1 MRNNLIFFIV
11 IVFFVPACQ
20 SVQSSDLD
28 ESNRFFEKGDY
39 VRTVNTIDNISKK
52 RILNFD
58 ERKLRGLSYGKMNN
72 YLGAIRDYRYCWELK
87 KNDKT
92 VLFNLAQCYS
102 TIGAKDS
109 AIVFYSHLLGIDST
123 NSTALN
129 ERALCYINK
138 QRLDDALSDLK
149 KARQL
154 DPNSYMVYNN
164 IGQIAEIRGN
174 YLDAVKNYNISIA
187 KNDKEDLVYYNRAIS
202 YMSLHKSDSAMSDFG
217 KAIAINPTESA
228 YYLNRGLAYHEL
240 KKDIEACRDIGWA
253 ALLKNKSAVRIRE
266 KYCK

>member
-1 MRNNLIFFIV
+1 MGRNV
-11 IVFFVPACQ
+11 IVFIGIVFVFACRYAT
-20 SVQSSDLD
+20 SSDLD
-28 ESNRFFEKGDY
+28 QSFRFFEKGDY
-39 VRTVNTIDNISKK
+39 ARSVNIIDNISKK
-52 RILNFD
+52 RALNFG
-58 ERKLRGLSYGKMNN
+58 ERKIRGLSYGKMNN
-72 YLGAIRDYRYCWELK
+72 YLAAIRDYRYCWELE

-92 VLFNLAQCYS
+92 ILFNLAQCYS

-109 AIVFYSHLLGIDST
+109 AIVFYSHLIRVDST

-129 ERALCYINK
+129 ERAVCYISK

-149 KARQL
+149 EARQL

-174 YLDAVKNYNISIA
+174 HLDAVENYNISIM
-187 KNDKEDLVYYNRAIS
+187 KGDKEDFVYFNRAVS
-202 YMSLHKSDSAMSDFG
+202 YMYLHKPDSALNDFT

-228 YYLNRGLAYHEL
+228 YYLNRGLVYREL
-240 KKDIEACRDIGWA
+240 KKNMEACQDIGMA
-253 ALLKNKSAVRIRE
+253 ALLKNKSAARIRE